1 MGSGF
6 IGISKNTVLKV
17 SRLKVEGLKIR
28 NRKYKIEDCY
38 SSLQVEGL
46 DKQKEDELGQY

>member
-6 IGISKNTVLKV
+6 IGISNQI
-17 SRLKVEGLKIR
+17 SRLKGLKVKGLKIR